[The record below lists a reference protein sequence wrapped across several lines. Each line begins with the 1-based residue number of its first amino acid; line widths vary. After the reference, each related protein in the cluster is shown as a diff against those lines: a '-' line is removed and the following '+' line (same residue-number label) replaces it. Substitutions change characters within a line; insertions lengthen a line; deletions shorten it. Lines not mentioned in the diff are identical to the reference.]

1 MLNDEM
7 LLLKLKMT
15 QDPDPELLSPSNWI
29 LLSTATHPGTEPLTN
44 NIIPMSSSGS
54 QRSSLPDSLITT
66 RLRGGSRD
74 RVGQTKIRAAASEQ
88 SLWPLHTWS
97 MSKDFKK
104 RLVKFAS
111 PTFKLSDLT

>member
-29 LLSTATHPGTEPLTN
+29 LLSTATHPGIEPLTN

-88 SLWPLHTWS
+88 AESVAVTNLI
-97 MSKDFKK
+97 DGC
-104 RLVKFAS
+104 
-111 PTFKLSDLT
+111 